1 MHSIKNV
8 AFQVGFAFVAE
19 VLRVPAAE
27 FARAKLREKVLRIT
41 IMTFVLL
48 ELPVTLTVRLDNA
61 VESALERHCA
71 ERGVTKSAVVQ
82 ESLAAYLW
90 SDSAQNK
97 AADGKHASSAVF
109 EAFRQA
115 GLVGAG
121 ELGGASADKKA
132 VRARAMQRIR
142 RSAAA

>member
-8 AFQVGFAFVAE
+8 AFRADVAFVAE
-19 VLRVPAAE
+19 ALRVAAAE
-27 FARAKLREKVLRIT
+27 FARAKLRDKVMRIT
-41 IMTFVLL
+41 IVPFVLL

-90 SDSAQNK
+90 GDSAQNK
-97 AADGKHASSAVF
+97 AVDGEHASSPVF

-115 GLVGAG
+115 GLVAAG

-132 VRARAMQRIR
+132 VRARATQRIR

>member
-1 MHSIKNV
+1 M
-8 AFQVGFAFVAE
+8 QLFA
-19 VLRVPAAE
+19 LIIIRPCGVP
-27 FARAKLREKVLRIT
+27 RTKLREKVLRIT
-41 IMTFVLL
+41 ITTFVLL
-48 ELPVTLTVRLDNA
+48 ESAVTLTVRLDSA

-90 SDSAQNK
+90 GDSAQNK
-97 AADGKHASSAVF
+97 AADGKRASSAVF

-142 RSAAA
+142 RSAVA

>member
-1 MHSIKNV
+1 M
-8 AFQVGFAFVAE
+8 
-19 VLRVPAAE
+19 
-27 FARAKLREKVLRIT
+27 
-41 IMTFVLL
+41 
-48 ELPVTLTVRLDNA
+48 TLTVRLDNA

-90 SDSAQNK
+90 GESAQSK
-97 AADGKHASSAVF
+97 AADGDHAASAVF

-115 GLVGAG
+115 GLVGTG
-121 ELGGASADKKA
+121 ELGGARADKKA

>member
-1 MHSIKNV
+1 
-8 AFQVGFAFVAE
+8 
-19 VLRVPAAE
+19 
-27 FARAKLREKVLRIT
+27 
-41 IMTFVLL
+41 L
-48 ELPVTLTVRLDNA
+48 ELPVTLTVRLDTA

-90 SDSAQNK
+90 GSGVHSK
-97 AADGKHASSAVF
+97 AAGGERAVSPVF
-109 EAFRQA
+109 DAFRQA
-115 GLVGAG
+115 GLVGTG
-121 ELGGASADKKA
+121 ELGGGSADKKA

>member
-1 MHSIKNV
+1 M
-8 AFQVGFAFVAE
+8 QLFA
-19 VLRVPAAE
+19 LIITYPCRVP
-27 FARAKLREKVLRIT
+27 RTKLRETVLRIT
-41 IMTFVLL
+41 IKSFVLL
-48 ELPVTLTVRLDNA
+48 ELLVTLTVRLDNA

-90 SDSAQNK
+90 GDSAQNK
-97 AADGKHASSAVF
+97 TATGKRASSAVF

-121 ELGGASADKKA
+121 ELGGASADKNA
-132 VRARAMQRIR
+132 VRARAIQRIR

>member
-1 MHSIKNV
+1 M
-8 AFQVGFAFVAE
+8 
-19 VLRVPAAE
+19 
-27 FARAKLREKVLRIT
+27 
-41 IMTFVLL
+41 
-48 ELPVTLTVRLDNA
+48 TLTVRLNNA

-90 SDSAQNK
+90 GDSAQNK
-97 AADGKHASSAVF
+97 AADGEHASSPVF
-109 EAFRQA
+109 EAFRRA

>member
-1 MHSIKNV
+1 MWLFGWALLSLPKCC
-8 AFQVGFAFVAE
+8 GCT
-19 VLRVPAAE
+19 LRSL
-27 FARAKLREKVLRIT
+27 ARAKLRAKVLRIT
-41 IMTFVLL
+41 IKTFVLL

-82 ESLAAYLW
+82 KSLAAYLW
-90 SDSAQNK
+90 GDGAQNK
-97 AADGKHASSAVF
+97 AADGEHASSAVF